1 MKNIFYL
8 FIIFPFLFSCGDD
21 SSDKKNRSLEVDND
35 LLCECLQYK
44 TDMFNWVLEGS
55 ISNAMINEIEF
66 EKNHAE
72 LDKKCEDF
80 ERKIEKR
87 FSDAKKKGEASLNRL
102 INVFQ
107 QRKESCDAYNDF
119 LDAENRGKKRAIE
132 IHQSLKEEFSDTS
145 QSDTNRDIFDNITTS
160 NRNGRIHLLD
170 SSKTFID
177 QVLHNHFKKTL
188 LINENEKYSY
198 EIYKE
203 HLNGDSII
211 DAVITLNRLEY
222 AKQKAEESGN
232 PTKAE
237 KIGFM
242 GPFNA
247 FFLFDGKS
255 NTLSSPLVVPSS
267 PLLPLKVSFEN
278 ITSIDFKD
286 ILIDFRIRNSSFK
299 EVYFIINKFP
309 KLVFE
314 WTNFDGLGTPNEE
327 AYVFSFK
334 DGRNVVKDI
343 IINEGEIDKLPEKID
358 LLTYEPIINKQNKK
372 VKTFFFIE
380 SEGKYFTSK
389 TP

>member
-1 MKNIFYL
+1 M
-8 FIIFPFLFSCGDD
+8 FSCGDD

>member
-1 MKNIFYL
+1 MKLMSYL
-8 FIIFPFLFSCGDD
+8 FLVIALIGCKTETKEKIKDSNTDIFG
-21 SSDKKNRSLEVDND
+21 
-35 LLCECLQYK
+35 
-44 TDMFNWVLEGS
+44 
-55 ISNAMINEIEF
+55 NEIVQSSATNIYMLDTTN
-66 EKNHAE
+66 NH
-72 LDKKCEDF
+72 
-80 ERKIEKR
+80 
-87 FSDAKKKGEASLNRL
+87 
-102 INVFQ
+102 V
-107 QRKESCDAYNDF
+107 
-119 LDAENRGKKRAIE
+119 
-132 IHQSLKEEFSDTS
+132 DT
-145 QSDTNRDIFDNITTS
+145 T
-160 NRNGRIHLLD
+160 
-170 SSKTFID
+170 
-177 QVLHNHFKKTL
+177 LHNHFKKTL
-188 LINENEKYSY
+188 FINENEKYSY

-211 DAVITLNRLEY
+211 DAVITINRLAY
-222 AKQKAEESGN
+222 AKLKAEESEN
-232 PTKAE
+232 SIKAE

>member
-1 MKNIFYL
+1 M
-8 FIIFPFLFSCGDD
+8 FSCGDD

-389 TP
+389 NP

>member
-132 IHQSLKEEFSDTS
+132 RHQSLKEEFSDTS

-267 PLLPLKVSFEN
+267 PLEPLKVSFEN

-327 AYVFSFK
+327 AYVFDFK
-334 DGRNVVKDI
+334 AGTNVIKDI
-343 IINEGEIDKLPEKID
+343 IIYEGKID
-358 LLTYEPIINKQNKK
+358 NLPPNTNPLTYEPKIINQNKK
-372 VKTFFFIE
+372 IKTFFY
-380 SEGKYFTSK
+380 SKSKGKYFTSK

>member
-327 AYVFSFK
+327 AYVFDFK
-334 DGRNVVKDI
+334 AGTNVIKDI
-343 IINEGEIDKLPEKID
+343 IIYEGKID
-358 LLTYEPIINKQNKK
+358 NLPPNTNPLTYEPKIINQNKK
-372 VKTFFFIE
+372 IKTFFY
-380 SEGKYFTSK
+380 SKSKGKYFTSK

>member
-1 MKNIFYL
+1 MKLMSYL
-8 FIIFPFLFSCGDD
+8 FLVIALIGCKTETKEKHKDSNTDIFG
-21 SSDKKNRSLEVDND
+21 
-35 LLCECLQYK
+35 
-44 TDMFNWVLEGS
+44 
-55 ISNAMINEIEF
+55 NEIVQSSASNIYMLDTTN
-66 EKNHAE
+66 NH
-72 LDKKCEDF
+72 
-80 ERKIEKR
+80 
-87 FSDAKKKGEASLNRL
+87 
-102 INVFQ
+102 V
-107 QRKESCDAYNDF
+107 
-119 LDAENRGKKRAIE
+119 
-132 IHQSLKEEFSDTS
+132 DTS
-145 QSDTNRDIFDNITTS
+145 
-160 NRNGRIHLLD
+160 
-170 SSKTFID
+170 
-177 QVLHNHFKKTL
+177 LHNHFKKTL
-188 LINENEKYSY
+188 FINENEKYSY

-211 DAVITLNRLEY
+211 DAVITINRLAY
-222 AKQKAEESGN
+222 AKLKAEESGN
-232 PTKAE
+232 SIKAE

-314 WTNFDGLGTPNEE
+314 WTNFDGLGTPDEE

-343 IINEGEIDKLPEKID
+343 IINEGEIDKLPKEID

>member
-247 FFLFDGKS
+247 FYLYDSKT
-255 NTLSSPLVVPSS
+255 NKLSSPLVVPSS
-267 PLLPLKVSFEN
+267 PLQPLKVSFEN

-286 ILIDFRIRNSSFK
+286 ILIDFRIRNSSSK
-299 EVYFIINKFP
+299 EVYFILNKFP
-309 KLVFE
+309 RLVFE

-327 AYVFSFK
+327 AYVFDFK
-334 DGRNVVKDI
+334 AGKNVIKDI
-343 IINEGEIDKLPEKID
+343 IIYEGKID
-358 LLTYEPIINKQNKK
+358 NLPPNTNPLTYEPKIINQNKK
-372 VKTFFFIE
+372 IKTFFY
-380 SEGKYFTSK
+380 SKSKGKYFTSK

>member
-1 MKNIFYL
+1 M
-8 FIIFPFLFSCGDD
+8 FSCGDD

-247 FFLFDGKS
+247 FYLYDSKT
-255 NTLSSPLVVPSS
+255 NKLSSPLVVPSS
-267 PLLPLKVSFEN
+267 PLQPLKVSFEN

-286 ILIDFRIRNSSFK
+286 ILIDFRIRNSSSK
-299 EVYFIINKFP
+299 EVYFILNKFP
-309 KLVFE
+309 RLVFE

-327 AYVFSFK
+327 AYVFDFK
-334 DGRNVVKDI
+334 AGKNVIKDI
-343 IINEGEIDKLPEKID
+343 IIYEGKID
-358 LLTYEPIINKQNKK
+358 NLPPNTNPLTYEPKIINQNKK
-372 VKTFFFIE
+372 IKTFFY
-380 SEGKYFTSK
+380 SKSKGKYFTSK